1 MVPSWSEGE
10 TGLQATTRAVAEA
23 PEATALS
30 LPQTYAPR
38 PRGAAAREATTASSS
53 LAPTRSAEMMRI
65 LDDLVDAIDV
75 REAYEPGVS
84 GWDTAHTI
92 RRLERELAR
101 AWTAM
106 PSSFDASPGALR
118 WQP

>member
-1 MVPSWSEGE
+1 M
-10 TGLQATTRAVAEA
+10 
-23 PEATALS
+23 S
-30 LPQTYAPR
+30 LTQSFNPR
-38 PRGAAAREATTASSS
+38 PRGASPLEATLASPIV
-53 LAPTRSAEMMRI
+53 APAPGAEMTRI
-65 LDDLVDAIDV
+65 LDALVDAIDV
-75 REAYEPGVS
+75 RESYEPEVS

-106 PSSFDASPGALR
+106 PRPIDASPGARR